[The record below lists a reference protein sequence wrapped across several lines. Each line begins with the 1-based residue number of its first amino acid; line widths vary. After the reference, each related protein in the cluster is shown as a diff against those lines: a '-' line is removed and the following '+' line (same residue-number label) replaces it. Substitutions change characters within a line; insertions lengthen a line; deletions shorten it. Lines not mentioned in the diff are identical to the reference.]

1 MTVQEECNVIPRTD
15 GAIRELR
22 GEYGSVCHQP
32 IYYEEPVC
40 HQPVYYEEPVC
51 YEQPRG
57 QNCNEPVYVEQ
68 PRIQEFCTREIS
80 YPEFCPQEIYCNQ
93 EISNPDI
100 RCPDEITYYLGS
112 PCSK

>member
-51 YEQPRG
+51 YEQP
-57 QNCNEPVYVEQ
+57 
-68 PRIQEFCTREIS
+68 
-80 YPEFCPQEIYCNQ
+80 
-93 EISNPDI
+93 
-100 RCPDEITYYLGS
+100 
-112 PCSK
+112 